1 MKAALIGLAL
11 VGVITLA
18 GYGLRD
24 DISGVLGIKRD
35 PIRARITLRNHCN
48 VTDRAFVVRD
58 LKTGH
63 YASFRGGVATLRT
76 VERNRLRIEISPRF
90 ADVNLTAQSVP
101 ARERM
106 TMTAKCTSK
115 NWDKGYFAKD

>member
-11 VGVITLA
+11 ISIAALA
-18 GYGLRD
+18 GYGMRD
-24 DISGVLGIKRD
+24 EIGGLVGITHD
-35 PIRARITLRNHCN
+35 PIRARVTLRNHCN

-58 LKTGH
+58 LKTGD

-90 ADVNLTAQSVP
+90 SDVNLTAQSAP
-101 ARERM
+101 ARREM
-106 TMTAKCTSK
+106 TLTAKCTSK